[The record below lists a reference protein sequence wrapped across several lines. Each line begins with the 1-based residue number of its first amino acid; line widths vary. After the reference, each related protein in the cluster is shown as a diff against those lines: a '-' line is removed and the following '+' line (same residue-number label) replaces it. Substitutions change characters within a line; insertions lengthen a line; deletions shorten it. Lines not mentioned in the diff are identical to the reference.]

1 MKWAMI
7 SNEGVTPWTAE
18 NSQTEKTVHE
28 ASFKTFNNGKCLNLA
43 RNSSQIQHK
52 IYFCQVCSPLGFF
65 IFPAIGPVNFQIKKA
80 TEKKKN
86 CIVGKRK
93 NVTVQLVFGEL
104 GFLMNSKLQK
114 KLYK

>member
-1 MKWAMI
+1 MFEFGKKFFA
-7 SNEGVTPWTAE
+7 
-18 NSQTEKTVHE
+18 NSTQNLSK
-28 ASFKTFNNGKCLNLA
+28 FN
-43 RNSSQIQHK
+43 
-52 IYFCQVCSPLGFF
+52 QVCSPLGFF